1 MAKFDAHPY
10 IGNCVLGVT
19 IGTAGDALAQVFFPT
34 ELETEDKH
42 TAFDFKRSASIA
54 AYSGVVYPLLT
65 RWYLWQE
72 ALCGATQG
80 LGVVLA
86 QKVAMDEF
94 LLAPF
99 FNGGYLSYAAVTSGE
114 SVTHSLRENFW
125 DVMYADWL
133 VWPGVMVVCFLKVP
147 VQFRPGYVAF
157 VGVGW
162 NMYLAYKAHAELEE
176 EEAAPLLLVQEPEE
190 DVVAPLPT
198 LGSQPSFL
206 RRTTTNR
213 RERNKQ
219 LTDSDPEAGDL
230 SKGFDRVFK
239 SIFPI
244 DLNDQGTLE
253 WTRLNEVKDIKDE

>member
-1 MAKFDAHPY
+1 M
-10 IGNCVLGVT
+10 
-19 IGTAGDALAQVFFPT
+19 FFPT

-72 ALCGATQG
+72 ALCGATQELG
-80 LGVVLA
+80 LVLA

-114 SVTHSLRENFW
+114 SVTNSLRENFW

-162 NMYLAYKAHAELEE
+162 N
-176 EEAAPLLLVQEPEE
+176 
-190 DVVAPLPT
+190 
-198 LGSQPSFL
+198 F
-206 RRTTTNR
+206 
-213 RERNKQ
+213 
-219 LTDSDPEAGDL
+219 
-230 SKGFDRVFK
+230 F
-239 SIFPI
+239 
-244 DLNDQGTLE
+244 
-253 WTRLNEVKDIKDE
+253 